1 MRQKVVNS
9 LALFFVFV
17 GLLGI
22 VEFVVELYQSRI
34 HLGLRVLLLPAG
46 IGLLYRKEL
55 WRKFA
60 LFIMYLFAT
69 VLAVISIAYF
79 AHIETIGRFFGQLPP
94 IDLIYAVLLLI
105 SLVIVIVVSIG
116 ILQHRDVKALFQY
129 ASDKE

>member
-79 AHIETIGRFFGQLPP
+79 AHIETIGWFFGQLPP